1 MEVTFQNIHGLWF
14 LLAIPLLIVM
24 HSFTIEESKKRALKF
39 ANFEAI
45 SRITGQQIFSKNLT
59 LLVFRTIALLII
71 VLATSELTLHYTGQS
86 SNFDIVLAID
96 SSASMLAN
104 DLFPNRLEV
113 AKQEAINFINQLD
126 ENANIGIVSFAGT
139 TFIDQSLTNN
149 QNKIKE
155 AINNIQIKQLGGTDI
170 SEAIVTSSNL
180 LIPSKNAKAIVLLT
194 DGQENL
200 GLLEDA
206 TSYAIQNSIVIY
218 TIGIGTEE
226 GSKLP
231 GLETG
236 TEAILKV
243 NENSLILIADST
255 NGKFFTAKNKDEL
268 SQAYKEISA
277 STIRRISK
285 NLAPLLLSAA
295 LILLFIEWFLANT
308 KFKTIP

>member
-226 GSKLP
+226 GSKRP
-231 GLETG
+231 G
-236 TEAILKV
+236 
-243 NENSLILIADST
+243 
-255 NGKFFTAKNKDEL
+255 
-268 SQAYKEISA
+268 
-277 STIRRISK
+277 
-285 NLAPLLLSAA
+285 
-295 LILLFIEWFLANT
+295 
-308 KFKTIP
+308 